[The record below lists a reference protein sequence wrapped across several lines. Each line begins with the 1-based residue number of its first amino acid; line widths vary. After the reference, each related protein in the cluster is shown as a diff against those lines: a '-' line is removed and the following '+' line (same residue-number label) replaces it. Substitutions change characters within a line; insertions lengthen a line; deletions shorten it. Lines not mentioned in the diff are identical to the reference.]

1 MKLYWN
7 PFKCYAMTCVVVLA
21 VYLLEFSNLYPKLGW
36 DVFAFLTITGFAS
49 ALLSWDVARI
59 RIRQRR
65 VRAVFGH
72 DARIALL
79 ICFGFLLEIAY
90 AGAVPI
96 IASSG
101 SADYD
106 YREFGIPTFHVV
118 LIGVCFF
125 YSVYWWDLYLQGHD
139 RRYGWMAFTGV
150 FWALIIM
157 NRGAMLISL
166 VAFLFAYGNRV
177 GLRKRAWYIGVFV
190 VLIAWGF
197 GVVGEIRTQ
206 AMGIVDEDLI
216 LTIGD
221 ASDRFTGSGIPK
233 NFFWFYLYA
242 SSPLANL
249 QNTANNISGAGFP
262 LIGMMVDF
270 LPDFISK
277 RLVTEQ
283 QVEMVWPILITP
295 QLTVATAYGRPLVT
309 LGWLGPYL
317 LHLYFLGIYSLL
329 VRYVRY
335 SRYGGALVAVFCA
348 QGCLMFFDNM
358 IVFSGAIG
366 QVLVGVTL
374 VFLERKRINIFRS
387 SVRVLRQ
394 GVV

>member
-1 MKLYWN
+1 
-7 PFKCYAMTCVVVLA
+7 MTCVIVLG

-36 DVFAFLTITGFAS
+36 DLFAFLAVTGSAS
-49 ALLSWDVARI
+49 ALLSWDVARLK
-59 RIRQRR
+59 IRQRNVR
-65 VRAVFGH
+65 VVFGR
-72 DARIALL
+72 DLRIALL
-79 ICFGFLLEIAY
+79 ICLGFVLEMAY

-101 SADYD
+101 GADYD
-106 YREFGIPTFHVV
+106 YRDFGIPTFHVF

-139 RRYGWMAFTGV
+139 RRYGLMAFTGV
-150 FWALIIM
+150 FLALVIM

-177 GLRKRAWYIGVFV
+177 GLRKRAWHIGAFV

-262 LIGMMVDF
+262 VIGFVVDF

-309 LGWLGPYL
+309 LGWWGPYL
-317 LHLYFLGIYSLL
+317 LHLYFLFVYSFL
-329 VRYVRY
+329 VRYVRR
-335 SRYGGALVAVFCA
+335 SRYGGALVAIFCA

-358 IVFSGAIG
+358 VVFSGAVG
-366 QVLVGVTL
+366 QVLVGVFL
-374 VFLERKRINIFRS
+374 VFLERNGITLFRAPGL
-387 SVRVLRQ
+387 VAKKDVT
-394 GVV
+394 